1 MKIIR
6 STFKNIAGVN
16 KSVVKDNLQIET
28 TKKQRT
34 FKKFKI
40 SMSAQAHIKGGI
52 MAIDIDG
59 L

>member
-16 KSVVKDNLQIET
+16 KSVAKDNLQVET

-40 SMSAQAHIKGGI
+40 SMSDQANIKGGI